1 MSIVEKL
8 EDQIEKLSRDE
19 LAAFREWFR
28 NYDSDEWDR
37 EIQEDILA
45 GRFDKLADEAIKAHK
60 AGQTREI

>member
-1 MSIVEKL
+1 VSIVEKL